1 MENQQQLSTPTIVT
15 PDPADV
21 EKNRFYALLA
31 YMGIL
36 LLIPL
41 FLARHSPFVRFHLN
55 YGIIIFVGW
64 IIWLI
69 IFGFIPI
76 IGGIIGMA
84 LAALLLILQ
93 VAGIISVL
101 MGKMKRLFL
110 IGQWAILKTS

>member
-1 MENQQQLSTPTIVT
+1 MENQQQLAPPSLVS
-15 PDPADV
+15 PDLVDV
-21 EKNRFYALLA
+21 EKNRFYALFA

-41 FLARHSPFVRFHLN
+41 LLARHSNFVRFHLN
-55 YGIIIFVGW
+55 QGIPIFIGW
-64 IIWLI
+64 IIWLLL
-69 IFGFIPI
+69 GLIPI

-101 MGKMKRLFL
+101 MGKTNKLFL
-110 IGQWAILKTS
+110 IRQWTFLKGN